1 MQHYGTAVRKYQS
14 VGVHGGVAEA
24 DPHRLIGML
33 FDGALD
39 RIAQAKGCM
48 QRNEVARKAEML
60 SAAVAIVDGLRVS
73 LDMEKGGQLAA
84 NLADLYE
91 YSGRRLAEANLKN
104 EPGYLDEVTGL
115 LREIRNAWF
124 EIDPAG
130 EKAGAE

>member
-14 VGVHGGVAEA
+14 VGVHGGVADA

-48 QRNEVARKAEML
+48 QRSEVARKAEML

-73 LDMEKGGQLAA
+73 LDLEKGGQLAA
-84 NLADLYE
+84 NLADIYE

-104 EPGYLDEVTGL
+104 EPAYLDEVTGL

-124 EIDPAG
+124 EIGPGGTGTA
-130 EKAGAE
+130 AE